1 MDAGL
6 LVVGLRGAV
15 YAALLSAFGLAAFGM
30 LPAQPAE
37 RGIATLLRLPALLV
51 GLAAAGLVASAV
63 QIAAMAAAMAG
74 VAVLDLDR
82 QTLIDLI
89 AGTAVGYAWLARM
102 AALVLLGLA
111 AIFLPRRPAAML
123 GLAVASSGIAV
134 ATLAW
139 TGHGAMDEGGRGWIH
154 LGADV
159 IHLLAAGGW
168 LGAIAALLLLLR
180 PSVAADP
187 SNLAIAHRG
196 LERFSSVGTLLVGL
210 ILVTGIVNSWLIVGP
225 AHISDLPAS
234 LYGQLLLAKVMLF
247 AAMLGLAAANRF
259 RLVPALETAITAGDH
274 RRALA
279 AMRRSL
285 VLEIACAMIILALV
299 AWLGTLEPP
308 S

>member
-6 LVVGLRGAV
+6 LVVGLRWTV
-15 YAALLSAFGLAAFGM
+15 YAVLLTAFGLAAFGM
-30 LPAQPAE
+30 LPPRPGE
-37 RGIATLLRLPALLV
+37 RGVVTLLRLPV
-51 GLAAAGLVASAV
+51 PLAALAIVGLVASAV
-63 QIAAMAAAMAG
+63 QIVAMTAAMAG
-74 VAVLDLDR
+74 VAMVELDQ

-89 AGTAVGYAWLARM
+89 TGSAVGYAWLARM
-102 AALVLLGLA
+102 AALALLGVAALVLRRRPAALLGLA
-111 AIFLPRRPAAML
+111 IP
-123 GLAVASSGIAV
+123 SSGVAT

-139 TGHGAMDEGGRGWIH
+139 TGHGAMDEGSRGWIH

-187 SNLAIAHRG
+187 ASLAVAHRG
-196 LERFSSVGTLLVGL
+196 LDRFSGMGTVLVGL
-210 ILVTGIVNSWLIVGP
+210 ILVTGIVNAWLIVGP
-225 AHISDLPAS
+225 AHIIDLPAS
-234 LYGQLLLAKVMLF
+234 RYGQLLLAKVMLF
-247 AAMLGLAAANRF
+247 VAMLTLAALNRF
-259 RLVPALETAITAGDH
+259 RLVPALESAIASGEH
-274 RRALA
+274 RHALG

-285 VLEIACAMIILALV
+285 MLEIGCAITILALV

>member
-1 MDAGL
+1 MDADL
-6 LVVGLRGAV
+6 LVVGLRWTV

-30 LPAQPAE
+30 LPARPVE
-37 RGIATLLRLPALLV
+37 RGVVTLLRLPTLLA
-51 GLAAAGLVASAV
+51 GLAVAGLLASAA
-63 QIAAMAAAMAG
+63 QIMAMAAAMAG
-74 VAVLDLDR
+74 VAVLNLDR

-89 AGTAVGYAWLARM
+89 AGSAVGYAWLARM
-102 AALVLLGLA
+102 AALVLLGIAGISLR
-111 AIFLPRRPAAML
+111 RRPSAML
-123 GLAVASSGIAV
+123 GLAVVSSGIAV

-187 SNLAIAHRG
+187 SSLAVAHRG
-196 LERFSSVGTLLVGL
+196 LERFSGTGTLLVAL

-225 AHISDLPAS
+225 AHFFDLPAS
-234 LYGQLLLAKVMLF
+234 PYGQLLLAKVMLF
-247 AAMLGLAAANRF
+247 VAMLGLAAANRF
-259 RLVPALETAITAGDH
+259 RLVPALETAIAAGDH
-274 RRALA
+274 RQALG

-285 VLEIACAMIILALV
+285 VLEIGCAIIILGLV
-299 AWLGTLEPP
+299 AWLGTLEPL

>member
-6 LVVGLRGAV
+6 LLVGLRGTV
-15 YAALLSAFGLAAFGM
+15 YAVLLLAFGLAAFGM
-30 LPAQPAE
+30 LPARPAE
-37 RGIATLLRLPALLV
+37 RGIVSMLRFPTLLF
-51 GLAAAGLVASAV
+51 GLAAAGLVASTA
-63 QIAAMAAAMAG
+63 QILAMASAMAG
-74 VAVLDLDR
+74 VGMLDLDR

-89 AGTAVGYAWLARM
+89 AESAVGYAWLARM
-102 AALVLLGLA
+102 VALSLLGLA
-111 AIFLPRRPAAML
+111 AIFLARRPSVML
-123 GLAVASSGIAV
+123 GLAAVSSGIAT

-139 TGHGAMDEGGRGWIH
+139 TGHGAMDEGGRGWVH

-225 AHISDLPAS
+225 AHISDLPTS

-259 RLVPALETAITAGDH
+259 RLVPALERAITAGDH